1 MGNSKKPF
9 TTSDRRILI
18 TQWVGEA
25 FEELKKPEY
34 DNMRRRCFEKT
45 GCLLTADGSNDEL
58 VQPEGLINYRVMAPL
73 AMPGPDNYS
82 EIATPDPEIE
92 PLDIVPEDSESL
104 FTSQEKEESLNLNL
118 ENEEA
123 DR

>member
-1 MGNSKKPF
+1 
-9 TTSDRRILI
+9 
-18 TQWVGEA
+18 
-25 FEELKKPEY
+25 
-34 DNMRRRCFEKT
+34 
-45 GCLLTADGSNDEL
+45 
-58 VQPEGLINYRVMAPL
+58 MAPL

>member
-1 MGNSKKPF
+1 MGNSEKPF

-82 EIATPDPEIE
+82 KIATPDPEIE